1 MATNTLII
9 TSDKKDVTQGET
21 ADQVR
26 KFLESQVLTRYS
38 VTRADAMQLVALP
51 SLQRLIL
58 VCPSVEIAQ
67 EAMTAKARH
76 PDLESL
82 QFRFSV
88 ADTTLDSR
96 KQYLKLP
103 PKQSMFL
110 VSPPTS
116 PPPEFDYSR
125 LEETPNREKGLAP
138 VSHHSQTSAA
148 QPAEQALL
156 STGHHVLLE
165 TPRASITLDCCTRD
179 TDAGDEPTTDH
190 VSVSG
195 VRTGMPPRSIFDD
208 VED

>member
-1 MATNTLII
+1 MVTNTLII
-9 TSDKKDVTQGET
+9 TSNKKDVTQGET
-21 ADQVR
+21 TDQIR
-26 KFLESQVLTRYS
+26 NFLESQVLTRYS
-38 VTRADAMQLVALP
+38 VTRADAMQLVVLP
-51 SLQRLIL
+51 ALQRLIL
-58 VCPSVEIAQ
+58 VCPSAEIAQ
-67 EAMTAKARH
+67 EAMAAKAQH
-76 PDLESL
+76 PDLDSL

-88 ADTTLDSR
+88 VDTTLDSR

-125 LEETPNREKGLAP
+125 LEDVPNREKGLAP
-138 VSHHSQTSAA
+138 VSHHSQTPAA

-165 TPRASITLDCCTRD
+165 TPRASITLDCCAKNTA
-179 TDAGDEPTTDH
+179 TGDEPVTDH
-190 VSVSG
+190 VSING

-208 VED
+208 IED